1 MGEGIVVCGL
11 CRFSVGISAAEFI
24 TFFSFRMPK
33 RSCPFTDSFS
43 TQYKIHVG
51 QKELNLHGVFGNKYR
66 QEVYGKGILVS
77 HIFNTIVGLN
87 TLVLFSIV
95 VVVI

>member
-1 MGEGIVVCGL
+1 
-11 CRFSVGISAAEFI
+11 
-24 TFFSFRMPK
+24 MPK

-66 QEVYGKGILVS
+66 QEVYGKFGLKPVA
-77 HIFNTIVGLN
+77 HIVNMTVNRCKIHFNFVQYCCAALAGY
-87 TLVLFSIV
+87 
-95 VVVI
+95 VI